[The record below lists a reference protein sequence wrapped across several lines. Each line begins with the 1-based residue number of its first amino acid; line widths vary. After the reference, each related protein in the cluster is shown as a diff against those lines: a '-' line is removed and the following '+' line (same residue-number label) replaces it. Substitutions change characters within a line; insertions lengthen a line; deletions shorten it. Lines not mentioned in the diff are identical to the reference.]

1 MTTVPGARLRLS
13 REFAASAEE
22 LFALFTDPVQ
32 LAVWFGP
39 AAFTVPFES
48 VSIELRDGGA
58 WALSMVESASG
69 RAYPVRGTIV
79 SFTPGERLELRLDA
93 DDGDDGLR
101 DVSLRIRFLDGGL
114 ELEQG
119 PLTGEQRD
127 RTARGWELSFQKID
141 AILAAHSA

>member
-1 MTTVPGARLRLS
+1 MTTMPGAQLRLS
-13 REFAASAEE
+13 RPFAASAEE
-22 LFALFTDPVQ
+22 LFTLFTDPVQ

-48 VSIELRDGGA
+48 VSIELRDGGD
-58 WALSMVESASG
+58 WALSMVESATG

-79 SFTPGERLELRLDA
+79 SFAPGERLELRLDA
-93 DDGDDGLR
+93 DDDGIR

-119 PLTGEQRD
+119 PFTGEQRD
-127 RTARGWELSFQKID
+127 RTAQGWELSFQKID